1 MSCQSRP
8 VLTASASST
17 QRRLAFESDD
27 AVEFG
32 DDVERLLITQAGKV
46 AAHREVAVDPAGAQR
61 AHQRSVTT
69 DVELEDEGKPDQ
81 DRVQSLGG
89 PDDLL
94 GILLDI
100 HDADGVAVLPQHR
113 RQVAETKISLVL
125 ETDEHDRA
133 RRIAPVS
140 KVDVILLDCA

>member
-1 MSCQSRP
+1 MP
-8 VLTASASST
+8 VAARADRVR
-17 QRRLAFESDD
+17 QFDERGLAFESDD
-27 AVEFG
+27 AVQFG

-46 AAHREVAVDPAGAQR
+46 PAHGEVAADPAGAQR

-100 HDADGVAVLPQHR
+100 HDADVVAALPQHG
-113 RQVAETKISLVL
+113 RQIAEAKISLVL
-125 ETDEHDRA
+125 KADEHDRA

-140 KVDVILLDCA
+140 KVSVILLDCA